1 MKNKTCF
8 IHEDE
13 GRDRSTVVINRLRET
28 CKNVTAGG
36 AVKCKHIR
44 RDVTSKKSDSFLD
57 FISRKHL

>member
-1 MKNKTCF
+1 MRN
-8 IHEDE
+8 EDE

-36 AVKCKHIR
+36 AAKCKHIR